1 MNLGVGGKNP
11 VIIRNGYYLRDGQEV
26 QQSMYFIAGDV
37 LSNRVKRNIECYNHV
52 NKMVTRTTVEP
63 AVGEVIAQGS
73 ELIGVMKGIV

>member
-1 MNLGVGGKNP
+1 
-11 VIIRNGYYLRDGQEV
+11 
-26 QQSMYFIAGDV
+26 MYFIAGDV